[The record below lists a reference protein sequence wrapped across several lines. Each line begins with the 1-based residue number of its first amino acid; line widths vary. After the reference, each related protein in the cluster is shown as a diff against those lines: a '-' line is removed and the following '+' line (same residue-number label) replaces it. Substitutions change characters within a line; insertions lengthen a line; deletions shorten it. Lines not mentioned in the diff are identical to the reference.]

1 MMANVFLIIMLYN
14 TLPRYAGSISFSTD
28 IIIKDGLVAVLIIY
42 ISLLLFKREQTISIF
57 YSKSKTSTIHLV
69 YYYLAI

>member
-42 ISLLLFKREQTISIF
+42 ISLLLF
-57 YSKSKTSTIHLV
+57 
-69 YYYLAI
+69 